1 MSFCRECGV
10 KLEENPVFCSECGTK
25 VSDGA
30 PIQTF
35 QPHKTEEEYSVEHQ
49 PVQSSIQPPVYKR
62 VKKLLTK
69 KQKIVF
75 GSIAGFVLILIISFF
90 VLQKFTGLDYTL
102 ENFETALNDKDVKTL
117 SNMMESSDRRAKLE
131 DKHIKDFI
139 AYLDENPSVR
149 EEVMSYLKSAAK
161 SFENG
166 KHQTDDGYFLQLKK
180 DGKSFLFFDHYQIQI
195 RPYYVN
201 IYTNYEGAKLLLDG
215 KEIGE
220 ATEDDFYKQFGP
232 YIPGK
237 YKFEAVLDEKYGKLK
252 TEQEINLYD
261 SFGSNEVE
269 VDLALYGDYID
280 IETGFADSEVF
291 INGESVGETDEYGYL
306 EMGPIS
312 LDGSFKLHAEK
323 TFPWGKGK
331 SDEVMIEED
340 YYYELMI
347 SPLNEELEKNI
358 STTLK
363 DFEVQLVEAYRSMDA
378 SKITT
383 GAEEVKVVVGE
394 NISQVKESKTKYVGV
409 GITEVTINLDSIEIV
424 EDDEYYAYALGMIT
438 EVGALVPGDV
448 SGDELKE
455 YENHEETYA
464 LEFYLTY
471 DNASKKWLVVESYDS
486 WEEDFGEGRVETF
499 KVQ

>member
-1 MSFCRECGV
+1 MSFCRECGA
-10 KLEENPVFCSECGTK
+10 KLEENAVFCSECGTK

-30 PIQTF
+30 PTQTF
-35 QPHKTEEEYSVEHQ
+35 ELHKTEEEYSVEHQ
-49 PVQSSIQPPVYKR
+49 PVQSSIQQPVQER
-62 VKKLLTK
+62 VKKPLTK

-75 GSIAGFVLILIISFF
+75 GSIAGLVLIFLISFF
-90 VLQKFTGLDYTL
+90 MLQKLTGLDYTL
-102 ENFETALNDKDVKTL
+102 EKFETALNDKDVKTL
-117 SNMMESSDRRAKLE
+117 KSMIESSDSRAKLE
-131 DKHIKDFI
+131 EKHIEDFI
-139 AYLDENPSVR
+139 AYLDENPSIQ

-161 SFENG
+161 SLENG
-166 KHQTDDGYFLQLKK
+166 KKSTEDGYFLQLKK
-180 DGKSFLFFDHYQIQI
+180 DGKSFLFFDDYQIQI

-201 IYTNYEGAKLLLDG
+201 IYTNYEGAKILLDG

-220 ATEDDFYKQFGP
+220 ANEADFYKQFGP

-252 TEQEINLYD
+252 TEQEVNLYD

-291 INGESVGETDEYGYL
+291 INGESVGITDEYGYL
-306 EMGPIS
+306 EIGPIS

-331 SDEVMIEED
+331 SDEVIIEDD

-347 SPLNEELEKNI
+347 SPLNEESEKNI
-358 STTLK
+358 ATTLK
-363 DFEVQLVEAYRSMDA
+363 DFEVQLVEAYRSMDV

-383 GAEEVKVVVGE
+383 GAEELKVVVGE
-394 NISQVKESKTKYVGV
+394 NITQAKESKTKYVGV
-409 GITEVTINLDSIEIV
+409 GITEVSINLDSIEIV
-424 EDDEYYAYALGMIT
+424 EDDGYYAYALGVIT

-448 SGDELKE
+448 SGDQLKE
-455 YENHEETYA
+455 YENHVETYA

-471 DNASKKWLVVESYDS
+471 DEASKKWLVVESYDS
-486 WEEDFGEGRVETF
+486 WEEDFGDARVETF
-499 KVQ
+499 KIQ